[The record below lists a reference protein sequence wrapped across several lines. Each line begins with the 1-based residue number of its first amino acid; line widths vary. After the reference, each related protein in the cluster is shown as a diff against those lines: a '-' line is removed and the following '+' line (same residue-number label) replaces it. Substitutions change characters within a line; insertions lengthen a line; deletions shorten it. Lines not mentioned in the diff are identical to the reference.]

1 MSWFLILLLL
11 GGNYGL
17 MGQPAENLAPVVKPL
32 PPPAVQPI
40 QPAVQPVQPAVQP
53 VQPVQEENTAEALP
67 SQEKAL
73 SEKSFSIEEIMAIPI
88 PEFKPTRELYIIS
101 NFCIESL
108 RSKHYKAQQ
117 ITPAISS
124 QWFKEYLRLCDQQK
138 RLFMQSD
145 IDEFLSY
152 ETVLWNPMRRMVN
165 LEFAFKVFT
174 RSLQRL
180 KERTLYVLD
189 ELEKPMDFTVKETI
203 LLDRKDAPAPK
214 NMAELQDIWRKYLKN
229 ELLQEMVD
237 QEADEAKIEAG
248 KKKPPKEVK
257 SPEQKRKELAKAYAR
272 SYMRRCEIES
282 GEVLELFLSALC
294 HVFDPHSSY
303 MAPRTKEDFDIDMRL
318 SLEGIGA
325 TLTTKD
331 GYTMIVEIVSGGPAD
346 KDGRLK
352 KDDRIIAVAQDG
364 KEPVDVIEMPLNRV
378 VSMIRGP
385 KGTKVHLT
393 ILEEGARTGK
403 VITIVRD
410 EVKLT
415 ESEAKSETRSIP
427 MEDGQEAHVLIIHLP
442 SFYCDFEAKY
452 KGVPDYKSMTRDI
465 LALLQKSQEE
475 NTLDG
480 IILDLRG
487 NGGGSLEE
495 AISLSGL
502 FVEDGAVVQVR
513 NADGSIEKR
522 YDKRV
527 PRMHYPQPLIVMVD
541 RFSASASE
549 IVAATLQ
556 DHGRALVVGDKCTH
570 GKGTVQNVW
579 DLKRIFGQRHLPNIN
594 KKEFGSLKMT
604 IAKFYRINGGSTQ
617 VEGVKSDIA
626 FESITDE
633 MELGE
638 ERLPYVLP
646 WDEIPAMNYKKYHEV
661 EALMQPLKEASEKR
675 RAEKEDFQ
683 NYHKEIELYATF
695 NKIKELPLDLEG
707 RREFRKQQDEADK
720 ILRSFRQTSSRKRA
734 SKKAAKSD
742 DDDDDELPASDFI
755 LDETV
760 NIMADYIR
768 EKRK

>member
-1 MSWFLILLLL
+1 MKRRMNWIWTLLLL
-11 GGNYGL
+11 VNWGL
-17 MGQPAENLAPVVKPL
+17 LAQPAVPVEEAQ
-32 PPPAVQPI
+32 PPAVQPPAE
-40 QPAVQPVQPAVQP
+40 QPAGAAAAEVSAPADK
-53 VQPVQEENTAEALP
+53 T
-67 SQEKAL
+67 L
-73 SEKSFSIEEIMAIPI
+73 SVEEILARPI
-88 PEFKPTRELYIIS
+88 PEYKPTKEQYLIA
-101 NFCIESL
+101 NTCIDLL
-108 RSKHYKAQQ
+108 RRYHYKAQA

-124 QWFKEYLRLCDQQK
+124 QWYKEYLRLCDSQN
-138 RLFMQSD
+138 RLFMESD
-145 IDEFLSY
+145 LNEFISN
-152 ETVLWNPMRRMVN
+152 ETLLWNPVRRMVD
-165 LEFAFKVFT
+165 LDFAFKVFR
-174 RSLQRL
+174 RSLVRL
-180 KERTLYVLD
+180 KERTMYILEELD
-189 ELEKPMDFTVKETI
+189 KPMDYTVKETI

-214 NMAELQDIWRKYLKN
+214 NMEELKDIWRRYLKN
-229 ELLQEMVD
+229 ELLQEIVD
-237 QEADEAKIEAG
+237 QEVDEAKIAAG
-248 KKKPPKEVK
+248 KKKAPKEVK
-257 SPEQKRKELAKAYAR
+257 SPEEKRKEKAKAYAR
-272 SYMRRCEIES
+272 AYMRRCEMES

-294 HVFDPHSSY
+294 RVFDPHSSY

-318 SLEGIGA
+318 SLQGIGA

-331 GYTMIVEIVSGGPAD
+331 GYTTIVEIVPGGPAD

-393 ILEEGARTGK
+393 VLEEGSRTGNI
-403 VITIVRD
+403 ITIVRD

-415 ESEAKSETRSIP
+415 ESEAKSEIRAIP
-427 MEDGQEAHVLIIHLP
+427 MEDGKEAHVLVMHLP
-442 SFYCDFEAKY
+442 SFYCDFEGKY
-452 KGVPDYKSMTRDI
+452 KRLPDYKSTTRDM
-465 LALLQKSQEE
+465 LALLRKSQEE

-487 NGGGSLEE
+487 NGGGALEE
-495 AISLSGL
+495 AISLAGL

-513 NADGSIEKR
+513 NANGSIEKR
-522 YDKRV
+522 YDKQAERI
-527 PRMHYPQPLIVMVD
+527 HYSQPLIVMVD

-579 DLKRIFGQRHLPNIN
+579 DLGRLLGRAQLPNIN
-594 KKEFGSLKMT
+594 KKEFGSIKMT

-638 ERLPYVLP
+638 GQMPHVLP
-646 WDEIPAMNYKKYHEV
+646 WDEIPAMNYKKYQDV
-661 EALMQPLKEASEKR
+661 EALVQPLREASEKR
-675 RAEKEDFQ
+675 RAEDGDFQ
-683 NYHKEIELYATF
+683 TYHKEIEIYAAF

-707 RREFRKQQDEADK
+707 RRAFRRQQDEADK
-720 ILRSFRQTSSRKRA
+720 ILRSFRQKSSRKRA
-734 SKKAAKSD
+734 SKKAAKA
-742 DDDDDELPASDFI
+742 DDDEEEEIPDNDFI

-760 NIMADYIR
+760 RIMADYIR